1 MQDQAS
7 SILDKTIRRLMP
19 LWRDSN
25 SGRRSLD
32 KLSLTPDLNAL
43 DIKNLG
49 VWMDSCLSDD
59 GGEVA
64 ARAKA
69 AALGRSFLELNE
81 TGRIRFL
88 SFLSENY
95 AVDESRVSEMIKHWQ
110 NSQGDERLAC
120 ANALRD
126 ALEPA
131 RMKLLTQFNELPEG
145 IKFLVDM
152 RADILALKKSH
163 PELKPLESDLKRLL
177 SSWFDVGLL
186 QLERITW
193 QSSAELLEKLIAYEA
208 VHEIQSWT
216 DLKNRLDSDRLCFAF
231 FHTNMP
237 NEPLIFVEVALVN
250 GLADNVQHLLDISA
264 PVQDINLADTAI
276 FYSISNAQKGL
287 AGISFGNFLIK
298 RVVKLLQAEF
308 PQLTQFSTLSPIPGF
323 CRWLNKQKQQE
334 DTSLVD
340 PSHWQWLEPA
350 LAVELI
356 NVEFTPEQQ
365 DILQNLVTYYLA
377 RVRKKS
383 REDTT
388 VSLAMDPVA
397 HFHLSNGAKIERVNW
412 MADSSPNGLK
422 QSAGMMVNYLYE
434 LPNIESNSRKYSEQ
448 RTIVLSGKIKKRL
461 KSPHIRKA
469 VAI

>member
-19 LWRDSN
+19 LWRDSS

-32 KLSLTPDLNAL
+32 KLSLSPDLNAL
-43 DIKNLG
+43 DIENLG
-49 VWMDSCLSDD
+49 VWMDACLSDD

-95 AVDESRVSEMIKHWQ
+95 AVDEVRVSEMIKHWQ
-110 NSQGDERLAC
+110 NSQGDERLSC

-163 PELKPLESDLKRLL
+163 PELKPLEVDLKRLL

-231 FHTNMP
+231 FHPNMP

-264 PVQDINLADTAI
+264 PVQDIKLADTAI

-323 CRWLNKQKQQE
+323 CRWLQKQKQQGE
-334 DTSLVD
+334 TSLID
-340 PSHWQWLEPA
+340 ASQWNWLEPA

-365 DILQNLVTYYLA
+365 EFLQNLVTYYLA

-383 REDTT
+383 RDDSTI
-388 VSLAMDPVA
+388 SFAMDPVA

-422 QSAGMMVNYLYE
+422 QSVGMMVNYLYE

-448 RTIVLSGKIKKRL
+448 GTIVLSGKINKRL

-469 VAI
+469 VSI